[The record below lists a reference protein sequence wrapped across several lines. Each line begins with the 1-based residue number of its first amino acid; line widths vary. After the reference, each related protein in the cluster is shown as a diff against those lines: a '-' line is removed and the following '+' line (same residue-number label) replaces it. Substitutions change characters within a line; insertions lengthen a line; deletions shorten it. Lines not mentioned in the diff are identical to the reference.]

1 MVEEYLIVSI
11 VSMLIASAFFSGMEI
26 AFISSNKLKI
36 ELDKK
41 SQSFVS
47 RLVSFFTKNPSLYI
61 STMLVGNNIALVIY
75 GIAMTKFIEPLFI
88 PYVNSDGILLLINTV
103 ISTFVILL
111 TAEFLPKILFKQRPN
126 FVLNLFSVPV
136 FLFYVIFYPITIFTL
151 WLSKIF
157 ISIFSRK
164 DMSSFDNSHVFGKID
179 LNNLVQEHSIG
190 DKTEEEDN
198 EIRLFINALDFS
210 EIKLRECMIPRTEI
224 VAVPLECSIYDLRGL
239 FTETGFSRILIYKDG
254 IDNII
259 GYVHSSLL
267 FQEPKSIADCISKL
281 IVVPETMQAQK
292 LMKLFTKEHKSI
304 ALVVDE
310 FGGTSGIVTI
320 EDIMEEI
327 FGEIEDE
334 HDKMTY
340 IEKRLNETDFQFSG
354 RLEIDYLN
362 KKYKINLPE
371 SEDYETLAGLIL
383 YKHQSIPIENQ
394 EISID
399 RYTIIIDKV
408 SDARIDTVTVRMH

>member
-1 MVEEYLIVSI
+1 MVEEYLVVSI

-26 AFISSNKLKI
+26 AFISSNKLRI

-41 SQSFVS
+41 NQSFVS
-47 RLVSFFTKNPSLYI
+47 RLVSIFTRNPSLYI

-75 GIAMTKFIEPLFI
+75 GIAMTKYIEPLFK
-88 PYVNSDGILLLINTV
+88 PYITSDGILLLINTL
-103 ISTFVILL
+103 ISTFVILF

-126 FVLNLFSVPV
+126 LVLNLFSMPV
-136 FLFYVIFYPITIFTL
+136 FFFFIIFYPITVLTL

-157 ISIFSRK
+157 ISIFLGK
-164 DMSSFDNSHVFGKID
+164 DLSNLDNSHVFGKLD
-179 LNNLVQEHSIG
+179 LNNLVQKHSIG
-190 DKTEEEDN
+190 DKTEEDDN
-198 EIRLFINALDFS
+198 DIRLFINALDFS
-210 EIKLRECMIPRTEI
+210 EVKLRECMVPRTEL
-224 VAVPLECSIYDLRGL
+224 VAVAFDCPISELRDL

-267 FQEPKSIADCISKL
+267 FHKPMDIDDCISKL

-340 IEKRLNETDFQFSG
+340 IEKQLNDTDFQFSG

-362 KKYKINLPE
+362 KKYRINLPE
-371 SEDYETLAGLIL
+371 SEEYETLAGLIL
-383 YKHQSIPIENQ
+383 YKYQNIPIENQ

-408 SDARIDTVTVRMH
+408 SDARIDIVTVHKQ

>member
-1 MVEEYLIVSI
+1 MAEEYLIVSI
-11 VSMLIASAFFSGMEI
+11 VSMLVASAFFSGMEI
-26 AFISSNKLKI
+26 AFISSNKLRI

-41 SQSFVS
+41 NQSFVS
-47 RLVSFFTKNPSLYI
+47 RLVSIFTKNPSLYI
-61 STMLVGNNIALVIY
+61 CTMLVGNNIALVIY
-75 GIAMTKFIEPLFI
+75 GIAMTKYIEPLFK
-88 PYVNSDGILLLINTV
+88 PYITSDGILLLINTL
-103 ISTFVILL
+103 ISTFVILF

-126 FVLNLFSVPV
+126 LVLNLFSMPV
-136 FLFYVIFYPITIFTL
+136 FFFYIIFYPITVFTL

-157 ISIFSRK
+157 ISIFFGK
-164 DMSSFDNSHVFGKID
+164 DLSNIDNSHVFGKID

-190 DKTEEEDN
+190 DKTEEDDN

-210 EIKLRECMIPRTEI
+210 EVKLRECMVPRTEL
-224 VAVPLECSIYDLRGL
+224 VAIGFSCSISELRDL
-239 FTETGFSRILIYKDG
+239 FAETGFSRILIYKDG

-267 FQEPKSIADCISKL
+267 FHKPKNIDDCISKL
-281 IVVPETMQAQK
+281 IIVPETMQAQK

-340 IEKRLNETDFQFSG
+340 IEKQLNNTDFQFSG

-362 KKYKINLPE
+362 KKYGINLPE
-371 SEDYETLAGLIL
+371 SEEYETLAGLIL
-383 YKHQSIPIENQ
+383 YKYQNIPIENQ

-408 SDARIDTVTVRMH
+408 SDAKIEVVTVLGK